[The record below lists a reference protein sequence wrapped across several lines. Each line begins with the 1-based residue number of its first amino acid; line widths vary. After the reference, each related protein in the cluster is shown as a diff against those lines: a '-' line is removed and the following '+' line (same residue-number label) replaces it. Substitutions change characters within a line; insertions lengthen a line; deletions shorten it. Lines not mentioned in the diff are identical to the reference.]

1 MDVFWTFFFGPST
14 DWVGTL
20 SASLLGNLLTGRG
33 VNKKG
38 KGIIRAGEGIVRACY
53 GNKKK
58 KAKKQEN
65 KFLMAPHPLTN
76 FEIQKYKNESKFNG
90 AYLEII

>member
-1 MDVFWTFFFGPST
+1 MNVFFFGPSA

-20 SASLLGNLLTGRG
+20 GASLLGNLLTGRG

-58 KAKKQEN
+58 RQKNKKI
-65 KFLMAPHPLTN
+65 N
-76 FEIQKYKNESKFNG
+76 F
-90 AYLEII
+90 